1 MLNRKI
7 TACFTGHR
15 EISDGQEEKIS
26 AVLDNII
33 EMLYRNGVIYY
44 GAGGACGF
52 DMLAEKAV
60 LRARERHSE
69 IKLILV
75 LPCKDHDKYW
85 SIENKNEFDRILK
98 KADKVV
104 YIGEYYRQGC
114 MFERNRRLVNFS
126 GFCIAYLIK
135 KQGGTAYTVD
145 YASQNGLYIINT
157 ALSS

>member
-1 MLNRKI
+1 MLNKKI

-15 EISDGQEEKIS
+15 EISYGQKIS
-26 AVLDNII
+26 AALDNII

-75 LPCKDHDKYW
+75 LPCKNHDKYW
-85 SIENKNEFDRILK
+85 SIENKTEFDMILK
-98 KADKVV
+98 KPTRSSISENITDRAVCLN
-104 YIGEYYRQGC
+104 ET
-114 MFERNRRLVNFS
+114 
-126 GFCIAYLIK
+126 
-135 KQGGTAYTVD
+135 GG
-145 YASQNGLYIINT
+145 L
-157 ALSS
+157 